1 MIKILK
7 PGRDPKNC
15 AVTYKKTCQRC
26 GCEFEFEESDCDSV
40 EREKR
45 LGGAIYAEITCPHC
59 HSKLLC
65 RLDDHS
71 RSNWRNNNDTWKIH
85 PEYDPYY
92 DVHVDKYDMTKDFN
106 FDSWA
111 SLPDDYNNYFSISKI
126 NSVDNYKLP
135 DDYASKEFVPF
146 SCEKCNMPTYSD
158 GSDYKLDLDECANYV
173 YHLKTEK

>member
-7 PGRDPKNC
+7 PGRDPKNY

-40 EREKR
+40 EYEKR

-71 RSNWRNNNDTWKIH
+71 RSNWLNNNDTWKIH

-92 DVHVDKYDMTKDFN
+92 DVHVDKYDITRDLDFN
-106 FDSWA
+106 SWNN
-111 SLPDDYNNYFSISKI
+111 LPDDYNNYFSKI

-135 DDYASKEFVPF
+135 DDYTSKDFMPF
-146 SCEKCNMPTYSD
+146 SCEKCNICPYSYV
-158 GSDYKLDLDECANYV
+158 SDYKFDSNEYTNYI
-173 YHLKTEK
+173 YQLKTEK

>member
-15 AVTYKKTCQRC
+15 AITYKKTCQRC

-40 EREKR
+40 EYEKR

-71 RSNWRNNNDTWKIH
+71 RSNWLNNNDTWKIH
-85 PEYDPYY
+85 PEHDPYY
-92 DVHVDKYDMTKDFN
+92 DVHVDKYDITKDFN
-106 FDSWA
+106 FNSWNN
-111 SLPDDYNNYFSISKI
+111 LPDDYNNYFSKI

-135 DDYASKEFVPF
+135 DDYVSKDFMQF
-146 SCEKCNMPTYSD
+146 SCEKCNICPYSYV
-158 GSDYKLDLDECANYV
+158 SDYKFDSNEYTNYI

>member
-7 PGRDPKNC
+7 PGRDPKNY
-15 AVTYKKTCQRC
+15 AITYKKTCQRC

-65 RLDDHS
+65 RLDEHS
-71 RSNWRNNNDTWKIH
+71 RSDWLNYNDVWKIH

-92 DVHVDKYDMTKDFN
+92 DIHVDKYDIAKDFN
-106 FDSWA
+106 FNSWA
-111 SLPDDYNNYFSISKI
+111 SLPDDYNNYFSKI
-126 NSVDNYKLP
+126 DSIDNYKLP
-135 DDYASKEFVPF
+135 DDYASKDFMPS
-146 SCEKCNMPTYSD
+146 SCEKCNTYQYS
-158 GSDYKLDLDECANYV
+158 GESDYKLDLDECANYV

>member
-7 PGRDPKNC
+7 PGRDQKSY

-26 GCEFEFEESDCDSV
+26 GCEFEFEEADCDSV

-45 LGGAIYAEITCPHC
+45 LGGAVYAEIACPHC

-65 RLDDHS
+65 RLDEHS
-71 RSNWRNNNDTWKIH
+71 WSNWLNNNDTLKIH
-85 PEYDPYY
+85 PEHDPYY

-106 FDSWA
+106 FNFWA
-111 SLPDDYNNYFSISKI
+111 SLPDDYNNYFSKI
-126 NSVDNYKLP
+126 DSIDNYKLP
-135 DDYASKEFVPF
+135 DDYASKDFMPF
-146 SCEKCNMPTYSD
+146 SCEKCNTYQYS
-158 GSDYKLDLDECANYV
+158 GESDYKLDLDECANYI

>member
-15 AVTYKKTCQRC
+15 TITYKKTCQRC

-40 EREKR
+40 EYEKR

-71 RSNWRNNNDTWKIH
+71 RSNWLNNNDTWKIH

-106 FDSWA
+106 FTSWA
-111 SLPDDYNNYFSISKI
+111 SLSDDYNNYFSKI

-135 DDYASKEFVPF
+135 DDYDSKDFMQF
-146 SCEKCNMPTYSD
+146 SCEKCNICPYSYV
-158 GSDYKLDLDECANYV
+158 SDYKFDSNEYVNYI
-173 YHLKTEK
+173 YQLKTEK

>member
-7 PGRDPKNC
+7 PGRDPKTY
-15 AVTYKKTCQRC
+15 AVKYEKTCQRC
-26 GCEFEFEESDCDSV
+26 GCEFEFEEADCDSV
-40 EREKR
+40 EYEKR

-71 RSNWRNNNDTWKIH
+71 RSNWLNNNDTWKIH

-92 DVHVDKYDMTKDFN
+92 DVHVDKYDITKDFN
-106 FDSWA
+106 FNSYA
-111 SLPDDYNNYFSISKI
+111 SLPDDYNNYFSKI
-126 NSVDNYKLP
+126 NSIDNYKLP
-135 DDYASKEFVPF
+135 DDYASKDFMHF

>member
-7 PGRDPKNC
+7 PGRDQKIY
-15 AVTYKKTCQRC
+15 AVKYEKTCQRC
-26 GCEFEFEESDCDSV
+26 GCEFEFEEADCDSV
-40 EREKR
+40 EYEKR

-71 RSNWRNNNDTWKIH
+71 RSNWLNNNDTWKIH

-92 DVHVDKYDMTKDFN
+92 DVHVDKYDITKDFN
-106 FDSWA
+106 FNSWNN
-111 SLPDDYNNYFSISKI
+111 LPDDYNNYFSKI

-135 DDYASKEFVPF
+135 DDYVSKDFMQF
-146 SCEKCNMPTYSD
+146 SCEKCNICPYSYI
-158 GSDYKLDLDECANYV
+158 SDYKFDSNEYTNYI
-173 YHLKTEK
+173 YQLKTEK

>member
-7 PGRDPKNC
+7 PGRDLKNYI
-15 AVTYKKTCQRC
+15 VTYKKTCQLC

-45 LGGAIYAEITCPHC
+45 PGGAIYAEITCPHC

-71 RSNWRNNNDTWKIH
+71 LSNWLNNNDTWKIH

-92 DVHVDKYDMTKDFN
+92 DVHVDKYDMTKDFS
-106 FDSWA
+106 FDSFA
-111 SLPDDYNNYFSISKI
+111 SLPDDYNNYFSKI
-126 NSVDNYKLP
+126 DSIDNYKLP
-135 DDYASKEFVPF
+135 DDYASKDFMPF
-146 SCEKCNMPTYSD
+146 SCEKCNMHTYSD
-158 GSDYKLDLDECANYV
+158 ISDYKLDLDECANYI

>member
-7 PGRDPKNC
+7 PGSDPKNY

-45 LGGAIYAEITCPHC
+45 LGGAVYAEIACPHC

-71 RSNWRNNNDTWKIH
+71 RSNWLNYNDTWKIH

-106 FDSWA
+106 FSSLA
-111 SLPDDYNNYFSISKI
+111 SLPDDYNNYFSKI
-126 NSVDNYKLP
+126 DSIDNYKLP
-135 DDYASKEFVPF
+135 DDYASKDFMPF
-146 SCEKCNMPTYSD
+146 SCEKCNTYKYS
-158 GSDYKLDLDECANYV
+158 GESDYKLDLDDCANYV
-173 YHLKTEK
+173 YQLKIEK

>member
-7 PGRDPKNC
+7 PGRDPKIY

-26 GCEFEFEESDCDSV
+26 GCEFEFEEADCDSV
-40 EREKR
+40 EYEKR

-71 RSNWRNNNDTWKIH
+71 RSNWLNNNDTWKIH

-92 DVHVDKYDMTKDFN
+92 DVHVDKYDITKDLDFN
-106 FDSWA
+106 SWNN
-111 SLPDDYNNYFSISKI
+111 LPDDYNNYFSKI
-126 NSVDNYKLP
+126 NSIDNYKLP
-135 DDYASKEFVPF
+135 DDYASKDFMQF
-146 SCEKCNMPTYSD
+146 SCEKCYICPYSYV
-158 GSDYKLDLDECANYV
+158 SDYKFDSNEYTNYI
-173 YHLKTEK
+173 YQLKTEK

>member
-7 PGRDPKNC
+7 PGRDPKNY
-15 AVTYKKTCQRC
+15 AITYKKTCQRC
-26 GCEFEFEESDCDSV
+26 GCEFEFEESDCDLV

-45 LGGAIYAEITCPHC
+45 LGGAVYAEIACPHC

-65 RLDDHS
+65 RLDEH
-71 RSNWRNNNDTWKIH
+71 NWSDWLNSNDTWKIH

-92 DVHVDKYDMTKDFN
+92 DVHVDKYDITKDFN
-106 FDSWA
+106 FTSWA
-111 SLPDDYNNYFSISKI
+111 SLPDDYNNYFSKI
-126 NSVDNYKLP
+126 DSVDNYKLP
-135 DDYASKEFVPF
+135 DDYASKDFMPF

-158 GSDYKLDLDECANYV
+158 GSDYKLDLDECANYI

>member
-7 PGRDPKNC
+7 PGRDPKSY
-15 AVTYKKTCQRC
+15 AVTYKKTCQCC

-45 LGGAIYAEITCPHC
+45 LGGAIYAEIACPHC

-65 RLDDHS
+65 RLDEHS
-71 RSNWRNNNDTWKIH
+71 RSDWLNYNDVWKIH

-92 DVHVDKYDMTKDFN
+92 DVYVDKYDMTKDFN
-106 FDSWA
+106 FTYWA
-111 SLPDDYNNYFSISKI
+111 SLPDDYNNYFSKI
-126 NSVDNYKLP
+126 DSIDNYKLP
-135 DDYASKEFVPF
+135 DDYASKDFMQF
-146 SCEKCNMPTYSD
+146 NCEKCNTYQYS
-158 GSDYKLDLDECANYV
+158 GESDYKLDLDECANYI

>member
-7 PGRDPKNC
+7 PGRDLKNY
-15 AVTYKKTCQRC
+15 AITYKKTCQRC

-65 RLDDHS
+65 RLNEQ
-71 RSNWRNNNDTWKIH
+71 NWYDLLNSNDTWKIH

-92 DVHVDKYDMTKDFN
+92 DVHVDKYDITKDFN
-106 FDSWA
+106 FNSFA
-111 SLPDDYNNYFSISKI
+111 SLPDDYNNYFSKI

-135 DDYASKEFVPF
+135 DDYASKDFIPF

-158 GSDYKLDLDECANYV
+158 ASDYKLDLDECANYI

>member
-7 PGRDPKNC
+7 PGRDPKSY

-26 GCEFEFEESDCDSV
+26 GCEFEFEEADCDSV

-45 LGGAIYAEITCPHC
+45 LGGAVYAEIACPHC

-65 RLDDHS
+65 RLDEHS
-71 RSNWRNNNDTWKIH
+71 RSDWLNNNDTWKIH

-106 FDSWA
+106 FNSLA
-111 SLPDDYNNYFSISKI
+111 NLPDDYNNYFSKI
-126 NSVDNYKLP
+126 DSIDNYKLP
-135 DDYASKEFVPF
+135 DDYASKDFMPF
-146 SCEKCNMPTYSD
+146 SCEKCNTYQYS
-158 GSDYKLDLDECANYV
+158 GESDYKLDLDECANYI

>member
-7 PGRDPKNC
+7 PGRDQKSY
-15 AVTYKKTCQRC
+15 AVTYKKICQRC

-45 LGGAIYAEITCPHC
+45 LGGAVYAEITCPHC

-71 RSNWRNNNDTWKIH
+71 RSNWLNNNDTWKIH

-92 DVHVDKYDMTKDFN
+92 DVHVDKYDITKDLDFN
-106 FDSWA
+106 SWNN
-111 SLPDDYNNYFSISKI
+111 LPDDYNNYFSKI

-135 DDYASKEFVPF
+135 DDYNSKDFMPF

-158 GSDYKLDLDECANYV
+158 GSDYKLDLDECANYI

>member
-7 PGRDPKNC
+7 PGRDQKIY
-15 AVTYKKTCQRC
+15 AVKYEKTCQRC
-26 GCEFEFEESDCDSV
+26 GCEFEFEEADCDSV
-40 EREKR
+40 EYEKR

-71 RSNWRNNNDTWKIH
+71 RSNWLNNNDTWKIH

-92 DVHVDKYDMTKDFN
+92 DVHVDKYDITKDLDFN
-106 FDSWA
+106 SWN
-111 SLPDDYNNYFSISKI
+111 SLPDDYNNYFSKI

-135 DDYASKEFVPF
+135 DDYASKDFMQF
-146 SCEKCNMPTYSD
+146 SCEKCHTLQYS
-158 GSDYKLDLDECANYV
+158 GESDYKLDLDECANYI

>member
-7 PGRDPKNC
+7 PGRDPKNY
-15 AVTYKKTCQRC
+15 AITYKKTCQRC
-26 GCEFEFEESDCDSV
+26 SCEFEFEEADCDSV
-40 EREKR
+40 EYEKR
-45 LGGAIYAEITCPHC
+45 LGGAVYAEITCPHC

-65 RLDDHS
+65 RLDEHS
-71 RSNWRNNNDTWKIH
+71 WSDLFNDNDTWKIH

-92 DVHVDKYDMTKDFN
+92 DVHVDKYDITKDFN

-111 SLPDDYNNYFSISKI
+111 SLSDDYNNYFSISKI

-135 DDYASKEFVPF
+135 DDYASKDFMPF

>member
-7 PGRDPKNC
+7 PGRDLKNYV
-15 AVTYKKTCQRC
+15 VTYKKTCQRC

-40 EREKR
+40 EYEKR

-71 RSNWRNNNDTWKIH
+71 QSNWLNNNDTWKIH
-85 PEYDPYY
+85 PEHDPYY
-92 DVHVDKYDMTKDFN
+92 DVHVDKYDITKDLDFS
-106 FDSWA
+106 SWN
-111 SLPDDYNNYFSISKI
+111 SLPDDYNNYFSKI

-135 DDYASKEFVPF
+135 DDYASKDFMQF
-146 SCEKCNMPTYSD
+146 SCEKCNIYPYSYV
-158 GSDYKLDLDECANYV
+158 SDYKFDSNEYTNYI
-173 YHLKTEK
+173 YQLKTEK

>member
-7 PGRDPKNC
+7 PGRDPKNY

-40 EREKR
+40 EYEKR
-45 LGGAIYAEITCPHC
+45 LGGAIYAEIACPHC

-71 RSNWRNNNDTWKIH
+71 RSNWLNNNDTWKIH

-106 FDSWA
+106 FNSLA
-111 SLPDDYNNYFSISKI
+111 SLPDDYNNYFSKI
-126 NSVDNYKLP
+126 DSIDNYKLP
-135 DDYASKEFVPF
+135 DDYASKDFMQF
-146 SCEKCNMPTYSD
+146 SCEKCTTYQYS
-158 GSDYKLDLDECANYV
+158 GESDYKLDLDECANYV

>member
-7 PGRDPKNC
+7 LGRDPKNYV
-15 AVTYKKTCQRC
+15 VTYKKTCQRC

-71 RSNWRNNNDTWKIH
+71 RSDLLKDNDAWKIH

-106 FDSWA
+106 FTSWA
-111 SLPDDYNNYFSISKI
+111 SLPDDYNNYFSKI
-126 NSVDNYKLP
+126 DSIDNYKLP
-135 DDYASKEFVPF
+135 DDYASKDFMSF
-146 SCEKCNMPTYSD
+146 SCEKYNMPTYSD

>member
-7 PGRDPKNC
+7 PGRDTKNY
-15 AVTYKKTCQRC
+15 AITYKKTCQRC
-26 GCEFEFEESDCDSV
+26 GCEFEFEEADCDSV
-40 EREKR
+40 EYEKR
-45 LGGAIYAEITCPHC
+45 LGGAVYAEITCPHC

-71 RSNWRNNNDTWKIH
+71 RSNWLNDNDTWKIH

-92 DVHVDKYDMTKDFN
+92 DVHVDKYDITKDFN
-106 FDSWA
+106 FSSWV
-111 SLPDDYNNYFSISKI
+111 SLPDDYNNYFSKI

-135 DDYASKEFVPF
+135 DDYNSKDFMPF

>member
-7 PGRDPKNC
+7 PGRDPKSY

-45 LGGAIYAEITCPHC
+45 LDGAVYAEIACPHC

-71 RSNWRNNNDTWKIH
+71 LSNWLNNNDTWKIH

-92 DVHVDKYDMTKDFN
+92 DVHVDKYDITKDLDFN
-106 FDSWA
+106 SWNN
-111 SLPDDYNNYFSISKI
+111 LPDDYNNYFSKI

-135 DDYASKEFVPF
+135 DDYVSKDFMQF
-146 SCEKCNMPTYSD
+146 SCEKCNMRSYSD
-158 GSDYKLDLDECANYV
+158 ISDYKLDLDECANYV

>member
-71 RSNWRNNNDTWKIH
+71 RSNWLNNNDTWKIH

-92 DVHVDKYDMTKDFN
+92 DVHVDKYDITKDLN
-106 FDSWA
+106 LNSWNN
-111 SLPDDYNNYFSISKI
+111 LPDDYNNYFSKI
-126 NSVDNYKLP
+126 NSIDNYKLP
-135 DDYASKEFVPF
+135 DDYASKDFMQF
-146 SCEKCNMPTYSD
+146 SCEKCNICPYSYV
-158 GSDYKLDLDECANYV
+158 SDYKFDLDECANYI